1 MKKKTPCNNKG
12 PCTVLKLIIWKDFF
26 FSCVLALSE
35 DYVMHLLQLPTKL
48 SFPNCFFTLGSIWL
62 LWPNWK
68 CERRYVEHTLL
79 GRVYAY
85 VGVILQLFGYH
96 KLAVNTDFLF
106 TIKLNSGFRWIELG
120 FCIFSTEL
128 FWLVGTTRIQC
139 DDWSSVVQWVSL
151 NLSSLHDYD

>member
-1 MKKKTPCNNKG
+1 M
-12 PCTVLKLIIWKDFF
+12 
-26 FSCVLALSE
+26 
-35 DYVMHLLQLPTKL
+35 
-48 SFPNCFFTLGSIWL
+48 
-62 LWPNWK
+62 
-68 CERRYVEHTLL
+68 L

-139 DDWSSVVQWVSL
+139 DD
-151 NLSSLHDYD
+151 